1 MAGEIKLML
10 EGSDLDPKLAIDPL
24 TKAARFKQVSILKR
38 KTSDAATRAKARDL
52 HRELFSLVAP
62 EDEDGL
68 VAHFRENLQKLRAD
82 LDKARFQANAK
93 HHPGLDVITQ
103 TQSKI
108 DKQLA
113 IRDPYEF
120 LDAMVTA
127 KADWLDAS
135 EDSHDVLSFYK
146 SQVGVWSRLLEALDG
161 FADNRE
167 ALDKDAGAA
176 AALKDLEG
184 IRGNKTPYGQ
194 INRIEGLIATVETV
208 NNVISGERRTKALLS
223 IDAKIAETQQALVAA
238 HVNPDVS
245 NQALKPLQDLKA
257 QLAGLSSIPKIY
269 YMQERA
275 GDLLDEAMAKIAAF
289 VQASKPKQVPGQ
301 TTAPADQPL
310 TTGSTAT
317 RLVAAE
323 PKPVKVV
330 KPSDLA
336 TKSYL
341 ETETEVEDY
350 IARLKSE
357 LLGAIASGHRARIQ

>member
-1 MAGEIKLML
+1 MKI
-10 EGSDLDPKLAIDPL
+10 P
-24 TKAARFKQVSILKR
+24 KAARFKQVSILKR

-68 VAHFRENLQKLRAD
+68 VAPYRENLQKLRAD

-93 HHPGLDVITQ
+93 HYPGLDVITQ
-103 TQSKI
+103 TQSLI

-113 IRDPYEF
+113 IRDPFEF
-120 LDAMVTA
+120 LDAMVAA
-127 KADWLDAS
+127 KTGWLDAS
-135 EDSHDVLSFYK
+135 DDCHDVLSFYK
-146 SQVGVWSRLLEALDG
+146 SQVAVWNQLLEALDS
-161 FADNRE
+161 FVDNRE
-167 ALDKDAGAA
+167 ALDKNAGAA
-176 AALKDLEG
+176 AALKELEA
-184 IRGNKTPYGQ
+184 IRANKTPYSQ
-194 INRIEGLIATVETV
+194 INRIEGLIATVDAI
-208 NNVISGERRTKALLS
+208 NNVISGERRSKALLS
-223 IDAKIAETQQALVAA
+223 IDAKIAETQQALAA
-238 HVNPDVS
+238 ALVNADVS

-257 QLAGLSSIPKIY
+257 QLAGLSSIPKIF

-275 GDLLDEAMAKIAAF
+275 GDLLDEAMARIAAF
-289 VQASKPKQVPGQ
+289 VQASKPAKAPGQ
-301 TTAPADQPL
+301 TAPRSGQPP
-310 TTGSTAT
+310 TTGGTAT
-317 RLVAAE
+317 VLVAAE